1 MVSYCE
7 NDVDCRRLLQLIH
20 FGEMFNPSC
29 CAKTC
34 DNCLKELRWV
44 EKDVTNIARQL
55 VDLVMMTKQTYSTTH
70 ILEVYRGSV
79 NQNVKKHR
87 HDTLSL
93 HGAGKHLAKGEAAR
107 ILRHLVIEE
116 ILIEDVKKSENYGS
130 VSSVL
135 KTNHK
140 KSGDLLSGKHN
151 VVLKFPTPEKA
162 PKMGVLDESSVPRIN
177 KTNQQ
182 SQVDGSLAA
191 ELYEALQCLR
201 TQIMDE
207 NPQLLAYHIFKNET
221 LKEISNRMPRTKE
234 ELVEIN
240 GIGKNKL
247 NKYGDRVLATIE
259 DFLARYPNAT
269 RKTSSGGSN
278 EHSEAVKKRRGF
290 SVTNTSTNCDD
301 FEERTVQSKKRAAKT
316 RTRQEIS
323 DAASIVQDVRY
334 IDLELDGCEQVNEVP
349 YSVQKPVASGRV
361 LPAWQ
366 SARIA

>member
-1 MVSYCE
+1 
-7 NDVDCRRLLQLIH
+7 
-20 FGEMFNPSC
+20 
-29 CAKTC
+29 
-34 DNCLKELRWV
+34 
-44 EKDVTNIARQL
+44 
-55 VDLVMMTKQTYSTTH
+55 
-70 ILEVYRGSV
+70 
-79 NQNVKKHR
+79 
-87 HDTLSL
+87 
-93 HGAGKHLAKGEAAR
+93 
-107 ILRHLVIEE
+107 
-116 ILIEDVKKSENYGS
+116 
-130 VSSVL
+130 
-135 KTNHK
+135 
-140 KSGDLLSGKHN
+140 
-151 VVLKFPTPEKA
+151 
-162 PKMGVLDESSVPRIN
+162 MGVLDESSVPRIN